1 MTMEGFAPEAVAEI
15 RLRLASVKAE
25 GIRIGLAIES
35 GSRAWGFASPDSD
48 YDCRFVY
55 VRPERDHLTLF
66 SHRDVIEFPIVGDID
81 TGGWDLRKALLLA
94 LKGNAVLVEWLKSPI
109 IYEEEPGFRDRLA
122 ALLDAIMVPEKV
134 AQHYIGLMKRHQP
147 SDGSETVRLKKLLYS
162 IRPAIALEWMRQ
174 TNFAKL
180 PPMNMLECLEGI
192 DIARNIR
199 ETILQMVALKKETR
213 EMGEGVPPAELTEF
227 LSASLARYSDFSGNL
242 RHDVERDKI
251 MQRLADHFYLD
262 EVCRVKP

>member
-25 GIRIGLAIES
+25 GIRIGFAIES
-35 GSRAWGFASPDSD
+35 GSRAWGFPSPDSD

-55 VRPERDHLTLF
+55 VRSERGHLTLF
-66 SHRDVIEFPIVGDID
+66 PHRDVIEFPIVGDID

-109 IYEEEPGFRDRLA
+109 VYEEEPGFRDRLG
-122 ALLDAIMVPEKV
+122 ALLDTIMVPEKV
-134 AQHYIGLMKRHQP
+134 ARHYIGLMKQHQP
-147 SDGSETVRLKKLLYS
+147 ENVGAPLRLKKLLYA

-180 PPMNMLECLEGI
+180 PPMNMLECLAAI
-192 DIARNIR
+192 DIAEEVR
-199 ETILQMVALKKETR
+199 TAILQLVAIKKETR
-213 EMGEGVPPAELTEF
+213 EMGEGVPPLRLTEF
-227 LSASLARYSDFSGNL
+227 LSASLERYSDFSEIL
-242 RHDVERDKI
+242 REHQARDKY
-251 MQRLADHFYLD
+251 MQEFADRFYLE
-262 EVCRVKP
+262 EVCRTGP